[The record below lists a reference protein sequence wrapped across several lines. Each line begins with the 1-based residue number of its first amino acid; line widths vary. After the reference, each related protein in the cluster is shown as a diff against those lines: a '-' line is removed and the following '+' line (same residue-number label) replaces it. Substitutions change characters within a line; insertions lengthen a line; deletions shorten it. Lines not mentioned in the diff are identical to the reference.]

1 MGKIVEIQALSSRYR
16 NNRCILL
23 SCTALE
29 CKQDR
34 MRERNKGWA
43 IQARMDD
50 RSYRYNNANVD
61 GTNLVSA
68 DVSMVDVL
76 VGPMYRIPGPPS

>member
-1 MGKIVEIQALSSRYR
+1 
-16 NNRCILL
+16 
-23 SCTALE
+23 
-29 CKQDR
+29 

-50 RSYRYNNANVD
+50 RSYRYNNAKVD